1 MTVARTGGNLVGRA
15 ALGNRWAFRRTL
27 FQGGNRAD
35 TRDKEMRLAQ
45 RMLPGLIVLLLM
57 TLPNRSWAMYYM
69 TNNLVWN
76 GR

>member
-1 MTVARTGGNLVGRA
+1 
-15 ALGNRWAFRRTL
+15 
-27 FQGGNRAD
+27 
-35 TRDKEMRLAQ
+35 MRLAQ

-57 TLPNRSWAMYYM
+57 TLPKRSWAMYYM